1 MKRFALL
8 LLIGVFIPGAYAGES
23 TQQIIQL
30 HLAEQQLDDA
40 EEVVETWVKEEPN
53 NAAAWHVRGI
63 VMAQQAQNAFF
74 SALSYAGDSLE
85 SFEKAV
91 KLEPDS
97 LKYRMALMQFY
108 LMAPSMAGGDDEKAL
123 VQIEAIRKLDPVQGA
138 LAKVGYLNKHEKK
151 KQAEQLV
158 EKTLGQYP
166 NNADILVY
174 VGLQAQKKENYE
186 KAILYFE
193 NAVTGE
199 SSDGESPIMA
209 LYQIGRTSV
218 LAETQLD
225 DGINAL
231 RQYLKTEALPQ
242 NAPDPHWASFR
253 LAQLLSLKGNEEE
266 SQQLLANLKDVDDK
280 RLQKQISKWN

>member
-1 MKRFALL
+1 MKRLVL
-8 LLIGVFIPGAYAGES
+8 ILLIGAFVPGAYAGES
-23 TQQIIQL
+23 TQQIIQQ

-40 EEVVETWVKEEPN
+40 EEVVENWVKEEPN
-53 NAAAWHVRGI
+53 NAAAWHARGI

-91 KLEPDS
+91 KLQPDS

-108 LMAPSMAGGDDEKAL
+108 LMAPSVAGGDDEKAL
-123 VQIEAIRKLDPVQGA
+123 VQIDAIGKLDPVQGA
-138 LAKVGYLNKHEKK
+138 LAQVGYLNKHDKN
-151 KQAEQLV
+151 KQAKQLV
-158 EKTLGQYP
+158 EETLAQYP

-174 VGLQAQKKENYE
+174 AGLQAQKKENYE

-199 SSDGESPIMA
+199 SADGESPIMA
-209 LYQIGRTSV
+209 LYQIGKTSV

-231 RQYLKTEALPQ
+231 RQYLKAELPE

-253 LAQLLSLKGNEEE
+253 LAQLLSLKGNEQE

-280 RLQKQISKWN
+280 KLQKQISSWN